1 MSVIPWGFPG
11 GAVVKHPPANVE
23 DAREVGSVPGLGR
36 SPGVR
41 NGTHSSILAGKFQG
55 QRGLVDYSPWG
66 YKESDTTEQ
75 RSTHIPY

>member
-41 NGTHSSILAGKFQG
+41 NGTHSSILAWK
-55 QRGLVDYSPWG
+55 
-66 YKESDTTEQ
+66 
-75 RSTHIPY
+75 IPRAEGPG